1 MFLGCAMDEELQSV
15 EELKASLA
23 EYKEQLRDVQAGLQV
38 RGQFCSCDWAN
49 GLESLSLTYLLLV
62 LR

>member
-1 MFLGCAMDEELQSV
+1 M